1 MKIGLLCMAM
11 LLVLPAA
18 VLADQASA
26 AACSAGLSSDAK
38 LIYDKTAPTV
48 NPATVIKDALTA
60 VVRPMVMN
68 GSMTQAVARP
78 AAEAAGECLKLLK

>member
-1 MKIGLLCMAM
+1 MKIGFVCASM
-11 LLVLPAA
+11 LLVFPTM
-18 VLADQASA
+18 VRADQASA
-26 AACSAGLSSDAK
+26 LACSVSLSSDAK
-38 LIYDKTAPTV
+38 LIYEKTAPTV
-48 NPATVIKDALTA
+48 KPATNIKDALSA

>member
-1 MKIGLLCMAM
+1 MKIGLFCATM
-11 LLVLPAA
+11 LFVIPA
-18 VLADQASA
+18 VVRADQASA
-26 AACSAGLSSDAK
+26 LACSASLSSDAK

-48 NPATVIKDALTA
+48 KPDTIIKDALSA

>member
-1 MKIGLLCMAM
+1 MKIGLVCALM
-11 LLVLPAA
+11 LFFLPTA

-48 NPATVIKDALTA
+48 KPATVIKDALSA

-68 GSMTQAVARP
+68 GSMTRAVARP
-78 AAEAAGECLKLLK
+78 AAEAASECLKLLK

>member
-1 MKIGLLCMAM
+1 MKIGLVCALM
-11 LLVLPAA
+11 LFFLPTA

-48 NPATVIKDALTA
+48 KPATVIKDALSA
-60 VVRPMVMN
+60 VVRPMVTN

-78 AAEAAGECLKLLK
+78 AAEAASECLKLLK

>member
-1 MKIGLLCMAM
+1 MSM
-11 LLVLPAA
+11 LLVLPA
-18 VLADQASA
+18 VVQADQASA
-26 AACSAGLSSDAK
+26 LACSTSLSSDAR

-48 NPATVIKDALTA
+48 KPGTNIKDALSA

-68 GSMTQAVARP
+68 GSMTQAAARP

>member
-1 MKIGLLCMAM
+1 MKIGLICASM
-11 LLVLPAA
+11 LFVLPTA

-26 AACSAGLSSDAK
+26 AVCSAGLSSDAK
-38 LIYDKTAPTV
+38 LIYDQTAPTV
-48 NPATVIKDALTA
+48 KPATTIKDALSA